1 MQTGTPRPTAASA
14 RTAARMEKS
23 KRWFG
28 YSLHLRVDSVYEL
41 SLAYEITEA
50 SASDVTH
57 LLPVV
62 DDPARLSGRV
72 IDLSSSGWP
81 AVRARERITSAFVR
95 RSINSVCVARRLNT
109 SMYSPSSLLDRIA
122 PRRPRCFEVILARA
136 LSFPPPRQRPPR
148 EPCPLDRPAP
158 APSHPPENKPD
169 PRSSRPALPPRHPV
183 PPLRIQFFLTL
194 PDRTTIYPYLT
205 FGPMYFEISVV
216 CSRIV

>member
-109 SMYSPSSLLDRIA
+109 SMYSLSSLRASREL
-122 PRRPRCFEVILARA
+122 RRPRCFELIVARA
-136 LSFPPPRQRPPR
+136 LGFRRSRWLRTACGLDTKGAGQNKVCKSGRRGARLARR
-148 EPCPLDRPAP
+148 EEGEYCGIFNR
-158 APSHPPENKPD
+158 
-169 PRSSRPALPPRHPV
+169 
-183 PPLRIQFFLTL
+183 
-194 PDRTTIYPYLT
+194 
-205 FGPMYFEISVV
+205 
-216 CSRIV
+216 